1 MDREIKIRIR
11 PDGKVEID
19 ASIFEDC
26 REIAEH
32 LQRLIGTVEVFTVKE
47 EFESEERLKIEKK

>member
-19 ASIFEDC
+19 ASVFEDC

-47 EFESEERLKIEKK
+47 ELEGEEKIKIEER